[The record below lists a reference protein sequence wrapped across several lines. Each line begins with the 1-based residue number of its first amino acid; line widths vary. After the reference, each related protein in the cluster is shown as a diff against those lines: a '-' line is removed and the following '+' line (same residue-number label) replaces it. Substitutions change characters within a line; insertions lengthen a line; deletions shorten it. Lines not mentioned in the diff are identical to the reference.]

1 MEEGAGLVQSMMD
14 IDLQHTHPFIR
25 VELCRCLSLVLAGAA
40 EEARA
45 RLGGDAGGGV
55 LGAAAGAAGAAVEG
69 DGDADEQK
77 DDAGAEGG
85 GAEHGA
91 SGASTSAA
99 VCADAAPTAAIVEAV
114 RLLASP
120 TSVSFMCFLLA
131 SEHAS
136 LHQEVCRALTAVSHI
151 AGVAAG
157 AAGGVAGVES
167 LESLEYPPRGVMVP
181 VNEVEMKLGDRL
193 AALRAGGTSWCTST
207 GILASTLEDSCTVVV

>member
-1 MEEGAGLVQSMMD
+1 MMD

-45 RLGGDAGGGV
+45 RLGGDVGGGV
-55 LGAAAGAAGAAVEG
+55 LGAAAGAAGAAAEG

-77 DDAGAEGG
+77 DAGAEGG
-85 GAEHGA
+85 GAEDGA

-131 SEHAS
+131 SQHAP
-136 LHQEVCRALTAVSHI
+136 LHQEICRALTAVSHI
-151 AGVAAG
+151 AGVAGG
-157 AAGGVAGVES
+157 AVGGVAGVES

-193 AALRAGGTSWCTST
+193 AALRAGGTLTAEGDGEAEGGGDLT
-207 GILASTLEDSCTVVV
+207 PPGFGLRVGEEAH